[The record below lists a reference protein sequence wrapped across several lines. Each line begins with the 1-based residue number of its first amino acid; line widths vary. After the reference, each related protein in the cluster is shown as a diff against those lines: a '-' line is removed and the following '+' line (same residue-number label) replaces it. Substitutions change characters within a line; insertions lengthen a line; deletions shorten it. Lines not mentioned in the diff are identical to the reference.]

1 MPVDSVSPYAC
12 QNLHLKTS
20 MLRAR
25 TSSLIGDAPYTMI
38 RRLEKSASST
48 PGTISMN
55 WSTTGTRNAWVI
67 PCSPNIPTNAAG
79 SSSRTMTLVQPSYI
93 PAVAHPPPP
102 MWNSGIATR
111 LTESGENSQISLAT
125 GSNPKKLVLLSITP
139 LGRPVVPD
147 E

>member
-1 MPVDSVSPYAC
+1 
-12 QNLHLKTS
+12 
-20 MLRAR
+20 MLFFR
-25 TSSLIGDAPYTMI
+25 TASLIGEAPYTMI
-38 RRLEKSASST
+38 WRLEKSASSM
-48 PGTISMN
+48 PGTMSMN
-55 WSTTGTRNAWVI
+55 WSAAGTRSAWVI
-67 PCSPNIPTNAAG
+67 PRSPNIPTSAAG

-93 PAVAHPPPP
+93 PAVAQPPPA

-111 LTESGENSQISLAT
+111 LTASGVSSQISLAT